1 MKQYNR
7 FDLEQ
12 AIMTAWNATESD
24 IEGIGYMHFDNP
36 DGPLSEDELM
46 NALTGLKQNHN
57 FRMQKVWDVF
67 EQIIKDKSFDP
78 PQVVSGQGTWAGGEE
93 VPF

>member
-1 MKQYNR
+1 MKYNR
-7 FDLEQ
+7 FDLEE
-12 AIMTAWNATESD
+12 AIMEAWNTTECD
-24 IEGIGYMHFDNP
+24 IEGLGYAHFDTP
-36 DGPLSEDELM
+36 KGLTEDELM